1 MSEHR
6 FNFKGGEIL
15 SKIGATFFV
24 SHLYFKV
31 VDNTHLNWN
40 DILTKRSRIANI
52 NKAEEYH
59 MYWLELILEM
69 KNENLEK
76 NTLGLKGNEV
86 KMMAQQILDKYKI
99 VK

>member
-24 SHLYFKV
+24 SYLYFKV

-40 DILTKRSRIANI
+40 NILTKHSRIANI
-52 NKAEEYH
+52 NKTEEYH

-76 NTLGLKGNEV
+76 NTLGLKGSEI
-86 KMMAQQILDKYKI
+86 KMMAQEILDKYKI